1 MDRISVKHGTGLG
14 DVELAVDALKET
26 DAVVRL
32 DLLDG
37 PGDGGLGHAQLLGG
51 LGDVLSLIDGQKN
64 FHMAERHGL
73 DLFSC

>member
-1 MDRISVKHGTGLG
+1 MDRIGVKHGAGLG
-14 DVELAVDALKET
+14 DIELAVDALKET

-51 LGDVLSLIDGQKN
+51 LCDVLSLIDGQKN
-64 FHMAERHGL
+64 FHVAERHGL